1 MFLKKYF
8 LILFIFL
15 LIPLSLSAQD
25 SDIKAKSLQDASG
38 IVDSVAV
45 EGAGLPGGSVDSI
58 ASQVIDALFSLVG
71 VIFFILMIYG
81 GYIWMMAKGN
91 EQDVDKAKN
100 IIRAAII
107 GLIVVV
113 GAYAITA
120 FVLRMLIPT

>member
-15 LIPLSLSAQD
+15 LMPLSLSAQD
-25 SDIKAKSLQDASG
+25 SDTKAKSLQDASA
-38 IVDSVAV
+38 IVGSVAGSG
-45 EGAGLPGGSVDSI
+45 GAGLPGGNVDSI
-58 ASQVIDALFSLVG
+58 ASQIIGALFSLVG

-107 GLIVVV
+107 GLIVVI

-120 FVLRMLIPT
+120 FVLQMLIK